1 MRNVNWVRKDR
12 GVADEMAGRKAFHD
26 GCRFRAS
33 APLSWRKGYM
43 QARALASRDAA
54 QGSAGDSGPARRSPS
69 PGDGSAS

>member
-12 GVADEMAGRKAFHD
+12 GVADELAGRKAFHD

-54 QGSAGDSGPARRSPS
+54 RGSAGSADTDRRTPS